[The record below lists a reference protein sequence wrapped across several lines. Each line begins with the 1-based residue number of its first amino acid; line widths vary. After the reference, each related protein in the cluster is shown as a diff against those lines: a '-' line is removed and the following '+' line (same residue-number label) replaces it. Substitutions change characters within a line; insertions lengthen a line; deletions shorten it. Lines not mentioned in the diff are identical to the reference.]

1 MAKKSREKSHIEKQ
15 QERIE
20 ELKETDDLR
29 KRYLRKE
36 DIEKIEAQE
45 LKETKKRI
53 WGEEEAEA
61 EAEAEAEEA
70 EEAEEKA
77 EKITEKELDTEEEK
91 KKIMEEI
98 EKDEVAEE
106 KDEEEIRKE
115 RISDQQ
121 TLKQAFEK
129 IEKERKQRLSPENL
143 TTKKI
148 NGMLEQGL
156 ISGENLSDISQ
167 MQMRAKRNEICEK
180 DFIYEIEKIIEEN
193 KETSAF
199 TEASPSA
206 SSEATED
213 KTTDKVEKKLKNLEE
228 QELMQD
234 LLFALE
240 KPIESLIYNNS
251 NIKKC
256 DEKIENLKKGLIK
269 PLLTWQRRKDIEQAK
284 EVAIEEKEKAK
295 ETIADIENKYILKGF
310 SAKEIREIIIKKVK
324 EAKEME
330 AKPSVADKEEHLD
343 TTEAKENFNTTEQK
357 GNLDIALSEKEKK
370 RLNKDKIKRGAIKAG
385 KGVKTGAGILGV
397 IALTITG
404 AWLNFSSGVVEW
416 AKKNNIKMP

>member
-53 WGEEEAEA
+53 WGEEEAE
-61 EAEAEAEEA
+61 ES

-77 EKITEKELDTEEEK
+77 EEITEKELDTEEEK

-98 EKDEVAEE
+98 EKDEIAEE

-143 TTKKI
+143 TTEKI
-148 NGMLEQGL
+148 NEMLEQGL

-167 MQMRAKRNEICEK
+167 MQMKAKRNKICEK
-180 DFIYEIEKIIEEN
+180 NFIYEIEKMIEKN

-199 TEASPSA
+199 AEASPSA
-206 SSEATED
+206 SLEATED
-213 KTTDKVEKKLKNLEE
+213 KTTDKAEKKLKNLEE

-240 KPIESLIYNNS
+240 KPIESLVYNNS

-256 DEKIENLKKGLIK
+256 DEKIWNLKKGLIK

-324 EAKEME
+324 QEKEME
-330 AKPSVADKEEHLD
+330 AKPSVAD
-343 TTEAKENFNTTEQK
+343 
-357 GNLDIALSEKEKK
+357 KEKK

-385 KGVKTGAGILGV
+385 KGVKTGAGIFGV

-404 AWLNFSSGVVEW
+404 AWLSFNSGVVEW